1 MWGERSERETTD
13 VIVYRDKCVCARTHT
28 EHTRR
33 LSTRESAAAGRGA
46 RARRAGGGGHG
57 ATGDGNSQHTAAPRA
72 RETPPARACVC
83 SPTPYTYQNFQI
95 LKCEETHT
103 TRVASVRTLLV
114 STPRE

>member
-46 RARRAGGGGHG
+46 RARRARGGGSRRNRGRQQPTHG
-57 ATGDGNSQHTAAPRA
+57 RAARARDPPRA
-72 RETPPARACVC
+72 RV
-83 SPTPYTYQNFQI
+83 
-95 LKCEETHT
+95 
-103 TRVASVRTLLV
+103 RVFTDTVHISEFSDSEV
-114 STPRE
+114 

>member
-46 RARRAGGGGHG
+46 RARRARGGGHG

-72 RETPPARACVC
+72 RETPRARV
-83 SPTPYTYQNFQI
+83 
-95 LKCEETHT
+95 
-103 TRVASVRTLLV
+103 RVFTDTVHISEFSDSEV
-114 STPRE
+114 